1 MYYVLRTLPTDFRGP
16 GCPVLVDTSITSQC
30 LFFSSSLFRP
40 QHTHFVL
47 FSPIA
52 FLSHMFMCVVKRR
65 KSFERTN
72 RRNSLFSRAISP
84 SSASALVCLPSSE
97 PVMVPC
103 ILECGTSRRSRV
115 TGNKPIGA
123 FYWIGKNE
131 VLLPGRDSMDA
142 NGLMVLVPFR
152 WESNPQSFDDCRIDS
167 FKAGQLLSR

>member
-1 MYYVLRTLPTDFRGP
+1 MQTTDKTQPNSMYYVLRTLPTDFRG
-16 GCPVLVDTSITSQC
+16 PVLVDTSITSQC

-65 KSFERTN
+65 KSFERTI

-131 VLLPGRDSMDA
+131 VLPVEIRWM
-142 NGLMVLVPFR
+142 LM
-152 WESNPQSFDDCRIDS
+152 
-167 FKAGQLLSR
+167 G